1 MSDFKGWFEKFASWL
16 CLVHDSYASELKEA
30 MNLPYPVVI
39 VNQDQAIRSRRLF
52 HSLQQSFSGY
62 SRVDNVVKSQIASY
76 GIQEANGFE
85 LLRLLR
91 EFSLMSRPEA
101 LRYGEALWKYTLPCI
116 FCACA
121 TFPACNWHGGGYAVM
136 FLTIWLNGT
145 LEMMQNDVETSE
157 FEYRSMEIHLFL
169 DDVV

>member
-1 MSDFKGWFEKFASWL
+1 MTALYAYVQRAAFCDFT
-16 CLVHDSYASELKEA
+16 
-30 MNLPYPVVI
+30 
-39 VNQDQAIRSRRLF
+39 
-52 HSLQQSFSGY
+52 
-62 SRVDNVVKSQIASY
+62 
-76 GIQEANGFE
+76 GIQLYLDGWETQQKGV
-85 LLRLLR
+85 
-91 EFSLMSRPEA
+91 
-101 LRYGEALWKYTLPCI
+101 WKYTLPCI
-116 FCACA
+116 LCACA